1 MIYNTYMCIKDHMF
15 ELKDFIFYIS
25 GRLLQVFQDYV

>member
-1 MIYNTYMCIKDHMF
+1 MRNKDHMF
-15 ELKDFIFYIS
+15 KLEDFVFCIS